1 MGSAQLELRR
11 ATVRKVSWR
20 LLPLLFALFIASFL
34 DRTNLG
40 VASLQMNRDL
50 ALSATAYAFGAGV
63 FYFGYALFEVPSNLI
78 LARVGARVWI
88 ARIAITWGIAA
99 SAMIFVRGTTS
110 FYALRFLLGLAEA
123 GFFPGIVWYLGR
135 WFPERERARAMSWF
149 MIGIP
154 LAGVI
159 GGPLGGALLSLNG
172 RLGLTGWRWLFL
184 VEGAPPILLGIFA
197 LTYLTDSP
205 EKATWLT
212 PEQRG
217 WLVGEMYRE
226 RAAGASAERADV
238 KRSLVSGVTWTLA
251 LLYLFALS
259 AELGPIFFGPILVR
273 DALALGD
280 SGTGF
285 VMGAIGVAGVAGMLA
300 NGWHSDRTG
309 ERYLHSAAPLVVVAA
324 GFAMIALGG
333 GPAWTIAGLITV
345 SIAISAFLPAFWC
358 VPSAM
363 FTGTAAAAAIALIN
377 SIGNLGGYLG
387 PTLLGNAKDATG
399 SYSTGMLILGGLA
412 LAAAAMTM
420 LLRSQ
425 FPQKPFT
432 AVYPRVSAK
441 SVEKQL

>member
-212 PEQRG
+212 PDQRG
-217 WLVGEMYRE
+217 WLVGEMHRE

-280 SGTGF
+280 AGTGL
-285 VMGAIGVAGVAGMLA
+285 VVGALGLAGVAGMLA
-300 NGWHSDRTG
+300 NSWHSDRTG
-309 ERYLHSAAPLVVVAA
+309 ERYVHSAAPLVVVAA

-358 VPSAM
+358 IPSAM

-387 PTLLGNAKDATG
+387 PTLLGKAKDVTG

-420 LLRSQ
+420 FLRER
-425 FPQKPFT
+425 QKAEP
-432 AVYPRVSAK
+432 PC
-441 SVEKQL
+441 